1 MSDKRFI
8 LDMTSENW
16 EEWTRERGFPRFR
29 ADQIVGWLIKGVM
42 KPKEMKN
49 LPQPI
54 VAELE
59 NSFDSNAFV
68 LEKES
73 VSQIDGTRKYVFRLG
88 DGNRIETVLMKYRFG
103 NSVCISSQAG
113 CKMGCTFC
121 ASAHAGFGRNLTAGE
136 MLAQV
141 IIPGKMTEERVSR
154 VVVMGIGEP
163 FDNFINLISFI
174 DRINAPKGLNLGA
187 RHITVSTCGLVPQMI
202 EFMCIDKQV
211 NLSVSLHAAN
221 DVLRNRL
228 MPVNQSFQLD
238 SLIRTCREY
247 TRKTGR
253 RITFEYA
260 LMDGINDSREDA
272 RQLAAL
278 LRGING
284 HINLIAANEFPGS
297 QYRRSRPETV
307 QAFRE
312 ELERL
317 GMNVTVRREMGS
329 DIMAACGQL
338 RRGLAENNICEH
350 TNKDLGEN
358 GEL

>member
-1 MSDKRFI
+1 M
-8 LDMTSENW
+8 DMTADKW

-29 ADQIVGWLIKGVM
+29 AEQIYGWLMKGITE
-42 KPKEMKN
+42 PREMTN
-49 LPQPI
+49 LPQTI

-59 NSFDSNAFV
+59 RSFNRDAFV

-73 VSQIDGTRKYVFRLG
+73 ISRIDGTRKYVFRLR

-121 ASAHAGFGRNLTAGE
+121 ASTHAGFGRNLTAGE

-141 IIPGKMTEERVSR
+141 IFSGKIARERISR

-163 FDNFINLISFI
+163 FDNYDALIAFI
-174 DRINAPKGLNLGA
+174 DAINSPKGLNLGA

-202 EFMCIDKQV
+202 EFMCVDKQI

-221 DVLRNRL
+221 DALRARL
-228 MPVNQSFQLD
+228 MPVNKSFQLD
-238 SLIRTCREY
+238 LLIRTCREY
-247 TRKTGR
+247 TRRTGR

-260 LMDGINDSREDA
+260 LLDGVNDSREDA
-272 RQLAAL
+272 GQLAAL
-278 LRGING
+278 LRGMNC
-284 HINLIAANEFPGS
+284 HINLIAANEFPGTT
-297 QYRRSRPETV
+297 YRRSSPEVV
-307 QAFRE
+307 QTFRS

-317 GMNVTVRREMGS
+317 GMNVTVRR
-329 DIMAACGQL
+329 
-338 RRGLAENNICEH
+338 
-350 TNKDLGEN
+350 
-358 GEL
+358 